1 MEKYID
7 TRKNYLLK
15 LIKKQIQKNVS
26 MCTIQVSLA
35 SLKNYFFVVFNK
47 AASVVGI
54 CLGR

>member
-7 TRKNYLLK
+7 MRKNYLLK
-15 LIKKQIQKNVS
+15 FIKKQIQKNVS